1 MKSIDYLEFCVGGL
15 RISNTKILIPNADW
29 FCIFI
34 VKLALF
40 KARKTYYYFFP
51 LLSFQTYKK
60 TVAMHDEWITSNKE
74 IACLKLLKL

>member
-15 RISNTKILIPNADW
+15 SISNTKILIPNTDW

-40 KARKTYYYFFP
+40 KARKTYYYFSP

-74 IACLKLLKL
+74 IARLKLLKL